1 MADPKQIYRFLL
13 KLYPARFR
21 EEYEAPLERQFR
33 DEYGEARSLRER
45 VRFWLRAVSDLSVSV
60 PKEFLRELRQ
70 DLTYATRVY
79 RRRGLVTVLA
89 VAALAMAIGGATGV
103 FSVLNA
109 LLIRSLPFHDPAR
122 LVDAPIPITIA
133 ITSTG
138 KAQMGLAVK
147 PDFEI
152 ATYRS
157 SEMNLSRSGQAAR
170 VRVTKTS
177 GNFFALLGAEPE
189 FGRAFRAEEDV
200 PGKDD
205 VAVIGYGLWQQ
216 MFGGDSRALG
226 AIIHVNGAPLTV
238 VGVAPRRFDYPAST
252 AVWTPTVFD
261 FSQLGEDATF
271 SPVTIG
277 RLKPGETLARANVA
291 FEAAMR
297 RQSPDTLKN
306 DPAGRHR
313 LISLRDQLAGPIR
326 QASLVLLA
334 VVAFVLL
341 IACANVAQLLLSRIT
356 VRRQEMAMRAALGAS
371 RARLVQ
377 QLITESVM
385 LTLAAATAGMAV
397 AYWASRLAAGV
408 QPAQLAAQDYSILD
422 WRVLGFAVA
431 VALLTGM
438 AFGVLPAWL
447 IGRTQ
452 PTADSVRTQ
461 AGTQGAGVSRMR
473 WALVAMQAVLTVVL
487 AAGALTMSR
496 SFLKL
501 MGADLGFRTRNVATA
516 TVSLIG
522 SRYESNRQPQLY
534 YSQVLDRLRA
544 VPGVESA
551 GAVDYMPLTSQG
563 LMMMPAKLDSGPQ
576 APAIAIAITPGY
588 FRSIGTRIVGG
599 RDFTDA
605 DLESTEPVAIVNEEF
620 VHLAGNGARLLGRT
634 LTAPFHQKPL
644 KIVGIVRTMR
654 FTPSTPV
661 YAQFYVPAAQ
671 QPPLF
676 MTFVARVRGE
686 PAGYLPLLRDTIQQV
701 DPRIPVYDAMTLG
714 QRLDN
719 ALAKP
724 RFYTTAV
731 LFLGGFA
738 VLLALIGV
746 YGAASYSISQRTHEI
761 GVRIAVG
768 ASPGRLR
775 LVLLRQGMRPI
786 AVGMAAGV
794 AGAIASGRFLQ
805 YLMDSVQPLGVGM
818 CASAAL
824 LLAVTAAVAVW
835 TATARVL
842 RVDPVRALRAE

>member
-1 MADPKQIYRFLL
+1 MTDPKQIYRFLL

-33 DEYGEARSLRER
+33 DEYGETRGIGKRAL
-45 VRFWLRAVSDLSVSV
+45 FWLRALSDLATSI
-60 PKEFLRELRQ
+60 PAEFARELRQ
-70 DLTYATRVY
+70 DLTYAARVY
-79 RRRGLVTVLA
+79 RRRALA
-89 VAALAMAIGGATGV
+89 TALALAALALAIGGATGV

-109 LLIRSLPFHDPAR
+109 LLIRSLPFRGPER
-122 LVDAPIPITIA
+122 LVDVPIPVTIA
-133 ITSTG
+133 IMPTG

-147 PDFEI
+147 PGFEV

-157 SEMNLSRSGQAAR
+157 SDMNLSRSGQAVR
-170 VRVTKTS
+170 VRVTKTTV
-177 GNFFALLGAEPE
+177 NFFALLGAEPE
-189 FGRAFRAEEDV
+189 FGRAFRVEEDV
-200 PGKDD
+200 PGKDGI
-205 VAVIGYGLWQQ
+205 AVIGYGLWQQ
-216 MFGGDSRALG
+216 MFGGDARALG
-226 AIIHVNGAPLTV
+226 ATIHVNGTPLTV
-238 VGVAPRRFDYPAST
+238 AGVAPPRFDYPANT

-261 FSQLGEDATF
+261 LGRLGEDTTF
-271 SPVTIG
+271 IPITIG
-277 RLKPGETLARANVA
+277 RLKPGVTLARANTI
-291 FEAAMR
+291 FEAELR
-297 RQSPDTLKN
+297 QQSPDTLKS

-356 VRRQEMAMRAALGAS
+356 ERRQEMAMRAALGAS

-385 LTLAAATAGMAV
+385 LTLAAATVGLAV
-397 AYWASRLAAGV
+397 AYWASRLASTV
-408 QPAQLAAQDYSILD
+408 QPAQLTAQGYSVLD

-431 VALLTGM
+431 VALLTGV

-452 PTADSVRTQ
+452 PAADSVRTQ
-461 AGTQGAGVSRMR
+461 AGTQRSGVSRMR

-487 AAGALTMSR
+487 VAGALTMGR

-501 MGADLGFRTRNVATA
+501 MGADLGFRTQNVATA

-522 SRYESNRQPQLY
+522 SRYEANRQPQSY
-534 YSQVLDRLRA
+534 YGQVLDRLRA

-551 GAVDYMPLTSQG
+551 GAVDYLPLTSQG

-576 APAIAIAITPGY
+576 APAVAITITPGY
-588 FRSIGTRIVGG
+588 FRSIGTRIVEG

-605 DLESTEPVAIVNEEF
+605 DRESTEPVAIVNEEF
-620 VHLAGNGARLLGRT
+620 ARLAGNGARLVGRT
-634 LTAPFHQKPL
+634 ITAPFHQKPL
-644 KIVGIVRTMR
+644 KIVGVVRTMR
-654 FTPSTPV
+654 FTPSMPA

-676 MTFVARVRGE
+676 MTFVACVHGE
-686 PAGYLPLLRDTIQQV
+686 PARYLPLLRDTIQQV
-701 DPRIPVYDAMTLG
+701 DPQIPVYGSMTLD
-714 QRLDN
+714 QRLDK

-746 YGAASYSISQRTHEI
+746 YGAASYSISQRTHENRCAYRR
-761 GVRIAVG
+761 GRFAR
-768 ASPGRLR
+768 ASEARVVAAKHAADRGGYGGGSGRRNRPGEVLAISDGRGRTPGRVDVR
-775 LVLLRQGMRPI
+775 
-786 AVGMAAGV
+786 VG
-794 AGAIASGRFLQ
+794 R
-805 YLMDSVQPLGVGM
+805 
-818 CASAAL
+818 ASAGDHGGRGS
-824 LLAVTAAVAVW
+824 VDGDG
-835 TATARVL
+835 ARVAS
-842 RVDPVRALRAE
+842 RPHARA